1 MLERSGTRTLTVG
14 LLALGLALA
23 LGAGPG
29 PAPAAPAGGAARP
42 EGVKTRKAR
51 PGFLTARERARLQKE
66 EWEKAA
72 RGEHPKSQ
80 PQEVPGDGPSATMP
94 PMAPGAAIRFVLTG
108 DVALN
113 WRGTSTD
120 LRIFHWRR
128 NPLRFFAPVFKAA
141 DLAVA
146 NMETVL
152 ADQDPKYAQERLN
165 LWAPV
170 ASGQI
175 FRPAGIGL
183 LTTAN
188 NHAFDARDRGVLE
201 TLGHLRRTG
210 VEVMGTGATLA
221 EARRPYTFL
230 KGPSCVAF
238 VPGTTKCNL
247 PVRGKAH
254 LAFYPEKR
262 EGELI
267 ALVKE
272 TKERC
277 AFVIVVIHWGVEMK
291 HFPHPSM
298 KRLAHELVDAGADLV
313 VGHHPHVLQGVE
325 YRGKGAIVY
334 SLGNFVFSNPNEAT
348 RRTGALVVELS
359 GGAKPS
365 LVRLSMIPAYIHRN
379 DYIVRPAAPSRAA
392 DIQRRMASYSQP
404 FGTQVVLTGGVL
416 QFTRGKPE
424 D

>member
-1 MLERSGTRTLTVG
+1 MAAATPSGPSTKERGERGRRLS
-14 LLALGLALA
+14 A
-23 LGAGPG
+23 
-29 PAPAAPAGGAARP
+29 
-42 EGVKTRKAR
+42 K
-51 PGFLTARERARLQKE
+51 ERARALAA

-72 RGEHPKSQ
+72 LGEHPRSQ
-80 PQEVPGDGPSATMP
+80 PQEVRGDGPSAVMP
-94 PMAPGAAIRFVLTG
+94 AAAPGAAIRFVMTG

-141 DLAVA
+141 DLTIA

-152 ADQDPKYAQERLN
+152 ANQDPKYAIERLN
-165 LWAPV
+165 LWAPM

-175 FRPAGIGL
+175 FRPAGVGL

-188 NHAFDARDRGVLE
+188 NHAFDGKDSGVLD
-201 TLGHLRRTG
+201 TLSYLKRTG
-210 VEVMGTGATLA
+210 MAVMGTGTTRQ

-238 VPGTTKCNL
+238 VPATTKCNL

-254 LAFYPEKR
+254 LAFYPPKR
-262 EGELI
+262 EGELV

-272 TKERC
+272 TKGRC
-277 AFVIVVIHWGVEMK
+277 AYVVVVIHWGVEMK
-291 HFPHPSM
+291 HHPNASIT
-298 KRLAHELVDAGADLV
+298 KLAHALVDAGADLV

-359 GGAKPS
+359 GGVRPS

-379 DYIVRPAAPSRAA
+379 DYTVRPAARSRAE
-392 DIQRRMASYSQP
+392 DIGRRMASYSRP
-404 FGTQVVLTGGVL
+404 FGTQVVLEDGVL
-416 QFTRGKPE
+416 RFGKGRGEPPP
-424 D
+424 